1 MRNLGSFLSRRGCE
15 GFNVITIVSQ
25 KITALTFR
33 SIKRLGVLQASSTGI
48 VRSML
53 LSVTLVFAVDVAE
66 AKNLYPSFFDQFR
79 LVRDLEVGNLE
90 RYLDRYPEQYLA
102 VYQYVQSLPA
112 GLLGEAHQ
120 MHLNQYFANRPF
132 PLNQDF
138 ARSVETLL
146 DQDHVGEGKGL
157 AVDASDLVE
166 FGVRELIREN
176 VGGDASKP
184 DELRS
189 PGFSEPPVRSSSN
202 TGSWRIRFYKGPV
215 VHYGVTDQLNLEIQP
230 IKSRF
235 VLGYSF

>member
-1 MRNLGSFLSRRGCE
+1 
-15 GFNVITIVSQ
+15 
-25 KITALTFR
+25 
-33 SIKRLGVLQASSTGI
+33 
-48 VRSML
+48 
-53 LSVTLVFAVDVAE
+53 
-66 AKNLYPSFFDQFR
+66 
-79 LVRDLEVGNLE
+79 
-90 RYLDRYPEQYLA
+90 LD
-102 VYQYVQSLPA
+102 
-112 GLLGEAHQ
+112 
-120 MHLNQYFANRPF
+120 
-132 PLNQDF
+132 QDF

-157 AVDASDLVE
+157 AVDASNLVE

-189 PGFSEPPVRSSSN
+189 LGFSEPPVRSSSN